1 MRFFFI
7 SSCIYAKKAVIL
19 HTNSVN
25 MSTREKIAALRQ
37 EMRKNGLSAYVVPGN
52 DPHASEYMP
61 NHWFEM
67 QWISGFNGESG
78 TVVVTLD
85 RAFLWT
91 DSRYYLQAG
100 IELKD
105 STIELM
111 RESDVDCPSI
121 IDWLAENVQGLVGV
135 NPEMFSVNDFADWK
149 EKVELKSIDLIKPL
163 WIEGRPAIPQD
174 KLYPYSADFAGES
187 VESKL
192 ARMRKLA
199 GEKLKAKGEKYALI
213 ISALDEIAWLLNIR
227 GNDVEYNPVVI
238 SYVVLEADKCT
249 LFVNPEKVDTVA
261 HNYLDF
267 NNIDVQPYEAVF
279 DYIRGL
285 KGTVLYDG
293 ARVNEA
299 LFEAIPEGC
308 KKINQKSVILIDKAK
323 KNAVELEGERI
334 AMRQDAVALTRFFK
348 WLEEEAFKTPQTEW
362 TLMEKLHEFRLM
374 GENFVEESFGTIAG
388 YLGNGAIVHYAATKE
403 NCAEVKPEGML
414 LLDSGGQYLDGTT
427 DITRTVWLGGDI
439 PAQAKRDYTYVLKG
453 HIALG
458 TVRFPKGTRG
468 NQLDALAKQYMW
480 EAGITFGHGTGHG
493 VGHFLG
499 CHEGPQ
505 NVRTDNN
512 PTALEVGHIIS
523 DEPGIYRTGKW
534 GIRTENLITVIPTPK
549 TKVTTTEDQWLT
561 FEHLTLCFYDTNL
574 IDMSLMTDKE
584 IAWINAYHARVYNE
598 TAPLLNAE
606 EAEWLQGKCAP
617 IKR

>member
-1 MRFFFI
+1 MNVLER
-7 SSCIYAKKAVIL
+7 L
-19 HTNSVN
+19 Q
-25 MSTREKIAALRQ
+25 ALRALMK
-37 EMRKNGLSAYVVPGN
+37 ENGVNAYVVPGN
-52 DPHASEYMP
+52 DPHASEYMAS
-61 NHWFEM
+61 HWCEM
-67 QWISGFNGESG
+67 QWLSGFNGESG
-78 TVVVTLD
+78 TMVVTMD
-85 RAFLWT
+85 RALLWT

-111 RESDVDCPSI
+111 RESDIDCPKLV
-121 IDWLAENVQGLVGV
+121 DWLADEGERLKVKGERFTVGV
-135 NPEMFSVNDFADWK
+135 NPEMFSVNDYAEWK
-149 EKVELKSIDLIKPL
+149 EKVALKSIDLIKPL
-163 WIEGRPAIPQD
+163 WTEGRPAIPQD
-174 KLYPYSADFAGES
+174 TLYPYSADFAGET
-187 VESKL
+187 VESKIQ
-192 ARMRKLA
+192 RMRELVSERVREGKW
-199 GEKLKAKGEKYALI
+199 ALI

-249 LFVNPEKVDTVA
+249 LFVDANKVDTVA
-261 HNYLDF
+261 QNYLDF
-267 NNIDVQPYEAVF
+267 NNIDVKSYEAVF
-279 DYIRGL
+279 AYIKGL
-285 KGTVLYDG
+285 EGTVIYDG

-299 LFEAIPEGC
+299 LYEAIPEAC
-308 KKINQKSVILIDKAK
+308 KKVNQKSVILIDKAK

-334 AMRQDAVALTRFFK
+334 AMRQDSVALTRFFK

-362 TLMEKLHEFRLM
+362 TLMEKLHEFRAK

-388 YLGNGAIVHYAATKE
+388 YLGNGAIVHYAATKD

-427 DITRTVWLGGDI
+427 DITRTVWLGGVNI

-458 TVRFPKGTRG
+458 TVRFPRGTRG

-512 PTALEVGHIIS
+512 PTALEVGHIVS

-534 GIRTENLITVIPTPK
+534 GIRTENLITVVPAEQTE
-549 TKVTTTEDQWLT
+549 VTTTEDQWLT

-574 IDMSLMTDKE
+574 IDMSLMTEKE
-584 IAWINAYHARVYNE
+584 IAWLNDYHARVYKE
-598 TAPLLNAE
+598 TAPLLNAD
-606 EAEWLQGKCAP
+606 EAAYLAKKCAALP
-617 IKR
+617 K